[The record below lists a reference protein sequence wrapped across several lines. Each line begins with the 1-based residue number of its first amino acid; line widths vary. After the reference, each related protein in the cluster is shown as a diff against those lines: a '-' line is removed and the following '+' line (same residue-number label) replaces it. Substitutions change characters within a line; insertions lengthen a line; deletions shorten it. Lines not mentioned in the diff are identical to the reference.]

1 MADAMRLTQLLT
13 REKFERIEGTFR
25 EHFHLGLETA
35 DTQGRVEK
43 ALCSSDCRPRFCAA
57 VQRDPE
63 GRRRCQAERRRAV
76 EIAAETGQSFITICH
91 AGIVLVCVPVMDTDC
106 VHGGMFFG
114 KCLWESPTEIFTRDV
129 EARLEGLKK
138 APAKIVQTLSELPV
152 VRGQQIHVAAEFL
165 FDLLY
170 EVGRFD
176 ARVIRWRRQRS
187 MQQSKIGE
195 FIQEKKKLG
204 AAWQYPLES
213 ERALLQKVKIG
224 DQTGAKE
231 ILNSILGTILF
242 KDIGDLGILKARLLE
257 LLSVLSRAA
266 VEGGVD
272 INTMLEKNLTFV
284 NKVIGID
291 NQEDLCAWISTA
303 LNEFIE
309 LVYASQD
316 GRKVSQIRP
325 AINYIDAN
333 YDKPL
338 TLAEIARASHLS
350 ASRLAHVFKEQMGIT
365 IIDYV
370 TSVRIERAK
379 HLLLA
384 TDQSCTE
391 ICFEVGYNNQS
402 YFTRTFKALVGMTPR
417 QFKNQNQRSGLPSE
431 GRRRA

>member
-1 MADAMRLTQLLT
+1 MADDVILTQLLT
-13 REKFERIEGTFR
+13 TEKFECIEGAFR
-25 EHFHLGLETA
+25 QHFHLGLETT
-35 DTQGRVEK
+35 DVDGRAVDG
-43 ALCSSDCRPRFCAA
+43 LCSRDCRPGFCER
-57 VQRDPE
+57 VQSDPE
-63 GRRRCQAERRRAV
+63 GRRRCLAERRRAV

-91 AGIVLVCVPVMDTDC
+91 AGIVLVCVPVMDTDR
-106 VHGGMFFG
+106 VYGGMFFG
-114 KCLWESPTEIFTRDV
+114 KCLWEQATEILRRDIG
-129 EARLEGLKK
+129 ARLSDLQADQNG
-138 APAKIVQTLSELPV
+138 IVATLGELPV
-152 VRGQQIHVAAEFL
+152 MRGRQVHNAAEFL

-187 MQQSKIGE
+187 RQQSEIGE
-195 FIQEKKKLG
+195 FIQERKKLG

-224 DQTGAKE
+224 DRTGAKE

-272 INTMLEKNLTFV
+272 IETMLEKNLTFV
-284 NKVIGID
+284 SKVIGID
-291 NQEDLCAWISTA
+291 NQEDLCVWISMA

-309 LVYASQD
+309 LVYSSQD

-333 YDKPL
+333 YDKPM
-338 TLAEIARASHLS
+338 TLAEIARVSHLS
-350 ASRLAHVFKEQMGIT
+350 VSRLAHVFKEQMGIT

-379 HLLLA
+379 QLLLA

-391 ICFEVGYNNQS
+391 VCFEVGYNNQS

-417 QFKNQNQRSGLPSE
+417 QFRVQNQREAVGNG
-431 GRRRA
+431 GRRRP

>member
-13 REKFERIEGTFR
+13 REKFERIERTFA
-25 EHFHLGLETA
+25 EHFHLGLETT
-35 DTQGRVEK
+35 DTQG
-43 ALCSSDCRPRFCAA
+43 AALDGLCSRACRPCFCER
-57 VQRDPE
+57 VQSDPE
-63 GRRRCQAERRRAV
+63 GERRCRAERRRAV